1 MIVASFNAKEIFPVG
16 RPIHLRGAIAVDG
29 AAAAPDDGVGE
40 SPADRAWLPVFP
52 RLFHEIGKSIHEEAA
67 ILIRRHEVRV
77 ILGLVVSPGA

>member
-52 RLFHEIGKSIHEEAA
+52 RRFHDIGKSIYEEATV
-67 ILIRRHEVRV
+67 LIRRHEVGV
-77 ILGLVVSPGA
+77 ILRFLVRPGA